1 MQAVKEITTKY
12 TLLYM
17 DANIELSLLD
27 AEEKEELEYIWNLI
41 PEEDKRG
48 MSKSDVL
55 LVLDL
60 MDDFL
65 NEKGLLEEDE
75 QTGEVTYLEGEVDET
90 EQLEY
95 LLNAV
100 AEEGTLLT
108 RVQLQLIL
116 DAEMQ
121 YGLEKGWYEDE

>member
-1 MQAVKEITTKY
+1 
-12 TLLYM
+12 M

-27 AEEKEELEYIWNLI
+27 AEEKEQLEFMWNLI
-41 PEEDKRG
+41 PDEDKKG

-65 NEKGLLEEDE
+65 AEKGMLEEDE

-90 EQLEY
+90 DQLEY

-100 AEEGTLLT
+100 AEEGTPLT

-121 YGLEKGWYEDE
+121 YGLKKGWYEED

>member
-1 MQAVKEITTKY
+1 
-12 TLLYM
+12 M
-17 DANIELSLLD
+17 DANIELNLLD
-27 AEEKEELEYIWNLI
+27 ADEKAELEYIWNLI

-48 MSKSDVL
+48 MSKADVL

-65 NEKGLLEEDE
+65 CEQGLLEEDE

-95 LLNAV
+95 LLKA
-100 AEEGTLLT
+100 AAKEGTPLT

-121 YGLEKGWYEDE
+121 YGIQQGWYEEE

>member
-1 MQAVKEITTKY
+1 
-12 TLLYM
+12 M

-27 AEEKEELEYIWNLI
+27 AEEKEQLEFMWNLI
-41 PEEDKRG
+41 PDEDKKG

-65 NEKGLLEEDE
+65 AEKGMLEEDE

-100 AEEGTLLT
+100 AKEGTPLT

-121 YGLEKGWYEDE
+121 YGLKKGWYEED

>member
-1 MQAVKEITTKY
+1 
-12 TLLYM
+12 M

-27 AEEKEELEYIWNLI
+27 AEEKEQLDFMWNLI
-41 PEEDKRG
+41 PDEDKKG

-65 NEKGLLEEDE
+65 AEKGMLEEDE

-100 AEEGTLLT
+100 AEEGTPLT

-121 YGLEKGWYEDE
+121 YGLKKGWYEED

>member
-1 MQAVKEITTKY
+1 
-12 TLLYM
+12 M

-27 AEEKEELEYIWNLI
+27 AEEKEQLDFMWNLI
-41 PEEDKRG
+41 PDEDKKG

-65 NEKGLLEEDE
+65 AEKGMLEEDE

-90 EQLEY
+90 DQLEY

-100 AEEGTLLT
+100 AEEGTPLT

-121 YGLEKGWYEDE
+121 YGLKKGWYEED

>member
-1 MQAVKEITTKY
+1 
-12 TLLYM
+12 M

-27 AEEKEELEYIWNLI
+27 AEEKEQLEFMWNLI
-41 PEEDKRG
+41 PDEDKKG

-65 NEKGLLEEDE
+65 AEKGMLEEDE

-100 AEEGTLLT
+100 AEEGTPLT

-121 YGLEKGWYEDE
+121 YGLKKGWYEED

>member
-1 MQAVKEITTKY
+1 
-12 TLLYM
+12 M

>member
-1 MQAVKEITTKY
+1 
-12 TLLYM
+12 M

-27 AEEKEELEYIWNLI
+27 SEEREELEYIWNLI
-41 PEEDKRG
+41 PDEDKRG

-65 NEKGLLEEDE
+65 DMKGLLEEDE
-75 QTGEVTYLEGEVDET
+75 QTGEITYLEGEIDET

-95 LLNAV
+95 LFKEA
-100 AEEGTLLT
+100 AAQGSPLT
-108 RVQLQLIL
+108 KVQLQLIL
-116 DAEMQ
+116 DGEMQ
-121 YGLEKGWYEDE
+121 YGLAQGWYEEDD

>member
-1 MQAVKEITTKY
+1 
-12 TLLYM
+12 M

-27 AEEKEELEYIWNLI
+27 AEEKEQLEFMWNLI
-41 PEEDKRG
+41 PDEDKKG

-65 NEKGLLEEDE
+65 AEKGMLEEDE

-100 AEEGTLLT
+100 AEEGTPLT

-121 YGLEKGWYEDE
+121 YGLKKDWYEED

>member
-1 MQAVKEITTKY
+1 
-12 TLLYM
+12 M

-27 AEEKEELEYIWNLI
+27 AEEKEQLDFMWNLI
-41 PEEDKRG
+41 LDEDKKG

-65 NEKGLLEEDE
+65 AEKGMLEEDE
-75 QTGEVTYLEGEVDET
+75 RTGEVTYLEGEVDET

-100 AEEGTLLT
+100 AEEATPLT

-121 YGLEKGWYEDE
+121 YGLKKGWYEED